1 MEREHKAAKSCFLLF
16 NRSTKKYD
24 LVNLLNPG
32 FDNDAQNKRN
42 DIDDQSIR
50 GGN

>member
-1 MEREHKAAKSCFLLF
+1 MEREQKAAKSCFLLF

-42 DIDDQSIR
+42 DIYYQSIG